1 MMCCKGNRF
10 GTAHS
15 IDSFGLETL
24 IIVSAIGCTFTHSH
38 LAEKKDRR
46 LYCRDINNYGHV
58 TWFTYVSCISCLL
71 LGHLTEIDCVY
82 VSWFTYVSLVY
93 ASNL

>member
-38 LAEKKDRR
+38 LTEMKDRR
-46 LYCRDINNYGHV
+46 LYCRDINNYG
-58 TWFTYVSCISCLL
+58 YVIRFASCEC
-71 LGHLTEIDCVY
+71 
-82 VSWFTYVSLVY
+82 
-93 ASNL
+93 NLPALESEGANFNS